1 MRKRP
6 KSGKRIVKGE
16 EGNCLY
22 CDREIYRSLPTAIA
36 RRTTAGLMIRAG
48 AKEPDFEGLERVRN
62 LLLSGKQAQKRMK
75 QA

>member
-1 MRKRP
+1 
-6 KSGKRIVKGE
+6 
-16 EGNCLY
+16 
-22 CDREIYRSLPTAIA
+22 
-36 RRTTAGLMIRAG
+36 MIRAG